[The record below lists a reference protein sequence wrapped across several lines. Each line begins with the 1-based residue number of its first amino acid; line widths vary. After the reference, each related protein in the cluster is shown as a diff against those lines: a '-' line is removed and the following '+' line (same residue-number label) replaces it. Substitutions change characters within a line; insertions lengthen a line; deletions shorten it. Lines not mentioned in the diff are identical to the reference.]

1 MIRVSLVQRN
11 KSKKIM
17 TWYVRIFD
25 TETKEIRYESLGTT
39 KKTEA
44 FELMCAKRA
53 DGDFD
58 RKPENNITLGKV
70 VDLYLKDCESRGS
83 SPHSI
88 ACILN
93 YINKVKPLFSKPV
106 AAITKLELVRTFS
119 ENVKSY
125 KPSSYNCA
133 KTVIKTVFK
142 FAKNTLEVIDSNPAE
157 AIKSRK
163 NNAKERDF
171 WTSEQIDAIIEA
183 ATLKNDR
190 LCFSFMAFAGL
201 RIHEA
206 IKVKPE
212 DIRDG
217 FIYVVGKGN
226 KFAKVPISSRLK
238 VELDRVGG
246 SFDFSGLTESHIRR
260 QLERIAKKALGD
272 TFSGSANPHRLR
284 HSFAS
289 NALRAGVGPKSLQ
302 KLLRHSNIG
311 TTLNIYSHLI
321 DDDLT
326 NEIEKM
332 CKGIDKS

>member
-1 MIRVSLVQRN
+1 MIRVSLCQRN

-17 TWYVRIFD
+17 TWYARIFD

-44 FELMCAKRA
+44 FELMCARRA

-58 RKPENNITLGKV
+58 RDPKKEITLGKV
-70 VDLYLKDCESRGS
+70 VELYLKDCESRGS
-83 SPHSI
+83 NPHAI
-88 ACILN
+88 ACLSN
-93 YINKVKPLFSKPV
+93 YINKIRPLFKRNIAS
-106 AAITKLELVRTFS
+106 ITKAELVDTFN
-119 ENVKSY
+119 EGVKHY
-125 KPSSYNCA
+125 KPSSYNCT
-133 KTVIKTVFK
+133 KTVVRTVFK
-142 FAKNTLEVIDSNPAE
+142 FAKNTLEAIDSNPAE
-157 AIKSRK
+157 AIKSRR
-163 NNAKERDF
+163 NNAIERDF
-171 WTSEQIDAIIEA
+171 WTSEQVESIISA
-183 ATLKNDR
+183 AEPSEIR
-190 LCFSFMAFAGL
+190 LCLSFMAFAGL

-206 IKVKPE
+206 MKVNPG

-217 FIYVVGKGN
+217 FIYIVGKGN
-226 KFAKVPISSRLK
+226 KFAKVPVSSRLK
-238 VELDRVGG
+238 AELDRVHG
-246 SFDFSGLTESHIRR
+246 SFDFSSLHESFVRR
-260 QLERIAKKALGD
+260 QLDRVARNALGD
-272 TFSGSANPHRLR
+272 SFHGSANPHRLR

-332 CKGIDKS
+332 CPKV

>member
-1 MIRVSLVQRN
+1 MKRVSIVQRN

-17 TWYVRIFD
+17 TWYARIFD

-44 FELMCAKRA
+44 FELMCAKRSN
-53 DGDFD
+53 GDFD
-58 RKPENNITLGKV
+58 RDPKKEITLGKV
-70 VDLYLKDCESRGS
+70 VELYLKDCESRGS
-83 SPHSI
+83 KPHAI
-88 ACILN
+88 DTLYA
-93 YINKVKPLFSKPV
+93 YICNIKPLFSK
-106 AAITKLELVRTFS
+106 AIASISKKDLLETFN
-119 ENVKSY
+119 EGAQNY
-125 KPSSYNCA
+125 KPSTYNNA
-133 KTVIKTVFK
+133 KTAIGTVFK
-142 FAKNTLEVIDSNPAE
+142 FAKNTLEVIDASPAE

-171 WTSEQIDAIIEA
+171 WTSEQIEAIIGSTEQ
-183 ATLKNDR
+183 KNVR
-190 LCFSFMAFAGL
+190 LCLSLMAFAGL

-206 IKVKPE
+206 LKAKSD

-226 KFAKVPISSRLK
+226 KFAKIPVSSRLK
-238 VELDRVGG
+238 TELERFGK
-246 SFDFSGLTESHIRR
+246 SFDFKNLNESLVRR
-260 QLERIAKKALGD
+260 RLRESALKALGD
-272 TFSGSANPHRLR
+272 SFSGTANPHRLR

-302 KLLRHSNIG
+302 KLLRHSDIR

-321 DDDLT
+321 DEDLT

-332 CKGIDKS
+332 CKKS

>member
-1 MIRVSLVQRN
+1 MKRVSLVQRN

-17 TWYVRIFD
+17 TWYARIFD
-25 TETKEIRYESLGTT
+25 TETKEIRYESLVTT

-58 RKPENNITLGKV
+58 RDPKKEITLGKV
-70 VDLYLKDCESRGS
+70 VELYLKDCESRGS
-83 SPHSI
+83 RPHAI
-88 ACILN
+88 ACLSN
-93 YINKVKPLFSKPV
+93 YISKIKPLFQKSI
-106 AAITKLELVRTFS
+106 ASITKAELVETFN
-119 ENVKSY
+119 EGVKHY

-157 AIKSRK
+157 SLKSRK

-206 IKVKPE
+206 IKVKPD

-238 VELDRVGG
+238 AEIDRAGG
-246 SFDFSGLTESHIRR
+246 TFDFSGLTESHIRR

-321 DDDLT
+321 DEDLT

-332 CKGIDKS
+332 CKGVDKS